1 MFAYPAGLL
10 ALLGIPVVLGLH
22 LYRRRFRRQV
32 VSALFLWET
41 QDHDPSAGRRR
52 EPLRRSASLLAEL
65 LGVLALALAFAGLR
79 GCGAARV
86 DHLVV
91 VLDSSASMGATTAS
105 GSALERAK
113 DLVAQ
118 RIAGLDSDGRV
129 TLVRSG
135 PRPEVLVGP
144 AALRDE
150 AGAALDAFQP
160 GRIHHDLE
168 PAVALAEQLGASAPV
183 LVVTDRIDAQLPD
196 GVELRAVGDA
206 AANLAI
212 VAATRRRLPGSSA
225 DAGDDE
231 IRLSVACFGGL
242 PRSVTL
248 EATWTEYDGS
258 PRRVERTLELAPGE
272 TRSFSAP
279 VDRRAGTVH
288 ASLPADALELDNHAW
303 LAPEPARKLLLAST
317 LDPERL
323 AALGFDESLERLLAL
338 VPESELAEAGEAHL
352 VLGPAPDGPEHDGS
366 ANTWSLAFA
375 GSEPQ
380 PADSPAGAPAGEAAG
395 GLSLAGPFL
404 VDRSTPLLRGVTLEG
419 VVWTTALPAASGA
432 LLRGLPLVSAGNRPL
447 LVELE
452 QSTRFA
458 IDLDPARS
466 SLLRSPDWPILLV
479 NLAEMRRKALPG
491 PARRNL
497 VLGESLVFVDDAP
510 ATYRLVGEGETLGAQ
525 AKGTLV
531 LDSPLAGGAY
541 TLERRT
547 GQGEFRPVSDITWS
561 FVDASESDLT
571 NSSSGSREPI
581 LRASL
586 DGEEEVVGGG
596 GARAAS
602 TRVELALI
610 ALALL
615 AGLANW
621 FVLAPRKRD

>member
-79 GCGAARV
+79 GCGASRV
-86 DHLVV
+86 DHMVV

-113 DLVAQ
+113 DLVAG
-118 RIAGLDSDGRV
+118 RIAGLAPDGRV

-150 AGAALDAFQP
+150 ASAALDAFEP

-183 LVVTDRIDAQLPD
+183 LVVTDRMDTQLPAA
-196 GVELRAVGDA
+196 VELRAVGDA

-212 VAATRRRLPGSSA
+212 VAATRRRLANTEPSA
-225 DAGDDE
+225 GLGEDE
-231 IRLSVACFGGL
+231 IRISVACFGGL

-248 EATWTEYDGS
+248 EATWTEFDGS

-279 VDRRAGTVH
+279 VSRRAGTVH

-303 LAPEPARKLLLAST
+303 LAPEPARQLRLAST
-317 LDPERL
+317 LDPKQL
-323 AALGFDESLERLLAL
+323 AALGLDESLERLLAL
-338 VPESELAEAGEAHL
+338 VPDSELAEPDSAHL
-352 VLGPAPDGPEHDGS
+352 VLGTAPDGS
-366 ANTWSLAFA
+366 ANTWSLEFA
-375 GSEPQ
+375 ASQPQSPGSSNS
-380 PADSPAGAPAGEAAG
+380 DAAG
-395 GLSLAGPFL
+395 GVSLAGPFL
-404 VDRSTPLLRGVTLEG
+404 LDRSTPLLRGVTLEG
-419 VVWTTALPAASGA
+419 VVWTTALPKASDN
-432 LLRGLPLVSAGNRPL
+432 LLQGMPLVSAGNRPL
-447 LVELE
+447 LVERN
-452 QSTRFA
+452 QATRFS
-458 IDLDPARS
+458 IDLNPARS
-466 SLLRSPDWPILLV
+466 SLLRSPDWPILLA

-497 VLGESLVFVDDAP
+497 VLGESLVFMDDAP
-510 ATYRLVGEGETLGAQ
+510 ASYRLVGGEQTLESQ

-531 LDSPLAGGAY
+531 LDSPPAGGSF
-541 TLERRT
+541 TLERRA
-547 GQGEFRPVSDITWS
+547 GQGPFQAVSEVTWS
-561 FVDASESDLT
+561 FVDATESDLM
-571 NSSSGSREPI
+571 NSESGSREPV
-581 LRASL
+581 LQAPEEGAESRA
-586 DGEEEVVGGG
+586 G

-602 TRVELALI
+602 TRIELALI

-621 FVLAPRKRD
+621 FILAPRKHD